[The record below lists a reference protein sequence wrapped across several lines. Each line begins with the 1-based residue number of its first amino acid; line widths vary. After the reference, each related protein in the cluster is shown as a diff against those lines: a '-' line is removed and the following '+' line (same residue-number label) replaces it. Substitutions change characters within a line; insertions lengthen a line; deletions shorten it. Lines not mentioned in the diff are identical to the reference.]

1 MQAKRDYAEQVQA
14 LDEIIEE
21 LEGQIAG
28 VDFLTKEQRTEILE
42 QLADLYVED
51 RIEYERKRNRLKDYF
66 DAGVRAI
73 DHEVKLVVAGRLEV
87 SISELTALPKPDEDP
102 VAELVAMARR
112 DTVLWHDGKRD
123 CYVTFGRDGHLEN
136 HELLSDDFEDWLAD
150 KWGETHQQEING
162 NLEPCYPTDEDLKKA
177 IRQLQ
182 AYARRADKRDPK
194 FRVVEFERE
203 VWIDLGTPDWRAIVV
218 NGDDWRFEERM
229 RAPLVRGPGTGS
241 LPIPV
246 RGGDIQELQ
255 QFVNLQEDG
264 DFALLCGS
272 LAAMLNPFGKYL
284 TYLLCGPP
292 GSAKTTTTKEMRAL
306 TDPDEA
312 DTCFMST
319 VRDLMHSKS
328 HIKAVENVSELTK
341 EWSNALCAINTG
353 MSYSERKYWT
363 QGKQFIAK
371 LQCPII
377 INGIP
382 TDIVDQPDLQ
392 DRVVTFVFDY
402 LGDKVRSDDMFWRKF
417 NAAKGRIFGALLDG
431 LVGAMKSRRDFGN
444 DNDLAAEAL
453 LDGWRPRFV
462 DAVVW
467 AEAACRRMGF
477 APGGYVQAHKENK
490 DVAFR
495 ILAEAAPICIG
506 IRKLM
511 ANRDEWRGYPLQLYT
526 AIRPYVDIA
535 SEEWLARDLPMFI
548 PILDRI
554 YGIKIVM
561 HKRFVQNDN
570 RNGIIIGV
578 GRGRHF
584 PTSAEAAGAKETQ
597 PEPNPNTQP
606 NSGTGSVGKKPFLR
620 RI

>member
-1 MQAKRDYAEQVQA
+1 
-14 LDEIIEE
+14 
-21 LEGQIAG
+21 
-28 VDFLTKEQRTEILE
+28 
-42 QLADLYVED
+42 
-51 RIEYERKRNRLKDYF
+51 
-66 DAGVRAI
+66 
-73 DHEVKLVVAGRLEV
+73 
-87 SISELTALPKPDEDP
+87 
-102 VAELVAMARR
+102 
-112 DTVLWHDGKRD
+112 
-123 CYVTFGRDGHLEN
+123 
-136 HELLSDDFEDWLAD
+136 
-150 KWGETHQQEING
+150 
-162 NLEPCYPTDEDLKKA
+162 
-177 IRQLQ
+177 
-182 AYARRADKRDPK
+182 
-194 FRVVEFERE
+194 
-203 VWIDLGTPDWRAIVV
+203 
-218 NGDDWRFEERM
+218 
-229 RAPLVRGPGTGS
+229 
-241 LPIPV
+241 
-246 RGGDIQELQ
+246 
-255 QFVNLQEDG
+255 
-264 DFALLCGS
+264 
-272 LAAMLNPFGKYL
+272 
-284 TYLLCGPP
+284 
-292 GSAKTTTTKEMRAL
+292 
-306 TDPDEA
+306 
-312 DTCFMST
+312 
-319 VRDLMHSKS
+319 
-328 HIKAVENVSELTK
+328 
-341 EWSNALCAINTG
+341 

-382 TDIVDQPDLQ
+382 TNIVDQPDLQ

-402 LGDKVRSDDMFWRKF
+402 LGDKVRSDDMFWQRF
-417 NAAKGRIFGALLDG
+417 NAASDSIFGALLDG
-431 LVGAMKSRRDFGN
+431 LVGAMKCRRDFGN

-467 AEAACRRMGF
+467 SEAACRRMGL
-477 APGGYVQAHKENK
+477 APGGYVQAHKDNK

-495 ILAEAAPICIG
+495 VLAEAAPICIG

-526 AIRPYVDIA
+526 AIRPYVDMP

-578 GRGRHF
+578 GRGRYF
-584 PTSAEAAGAKETQ
+584 LTSAEAAGAKEAQ